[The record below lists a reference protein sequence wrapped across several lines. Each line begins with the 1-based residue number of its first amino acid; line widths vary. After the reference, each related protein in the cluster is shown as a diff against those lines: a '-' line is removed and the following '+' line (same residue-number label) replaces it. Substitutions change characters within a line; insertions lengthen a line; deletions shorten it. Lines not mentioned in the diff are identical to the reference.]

1 MQIPSSRFVRRAAAA
16 AIALAAVTL
25 AGALTPPPAHAQAYP
40 TKAVRVIVPFPAG
53 ATDNVARVLSARFQ
67 ASMGQP
73 FVVENRPGAG
83 GNIGADAVAKSA
95 PDGYTLLVA
104 AASLV
109 TAPILSPNLPFSPT
123 RDLAPI
129 GMVASAPNVLVTAP
143 TSPFKTFPEMIAYA
157 KANPGKLSYASAGNT
172 TLSHL
177 LGAWLKSEGG
187 IDIVH
192 VPYKGGGPAAVDVLA
207 GRVPLFFDVLA
218 TATPNIRAGKL
229 VPLAITAGQRAAA
242 APEIPAI
249 AESGYPNFVGQTWLA
264 LLAPARVPAPVLAQL
279 SAELNKALQ
288 SAEMRRDL
296 AGVGMN
302 PDFST
307 PEQFA
312 AFYRAES
319 DKWAKIIA
327 AAGIKADD

>member
-1 MQIPSSRFVRRAAAA
+1 MQPQPRRARRALLVGLLAAP
-16 AIALAAVTL
+16 ALAILPGSAP
-25 AGALTPPPAHAQAYP
+25 GQAYP
-40 TKAVRVIVPFPAG
+40 AKPVRLIVPFPAG
-53 ATDNVARVLSARFQ
+53 ATDTVARVLAARFQ

-95 PDGYTLLVA
+95 PDGYTLLMA

-109 TAPILSPNLPFSPT
+109 TAPILSPNLPFSPA

-143 TSPFKTFPEMIAYA
+143 GSPFKTFGEMVAWA
-157 KANPGKLSYASAGNT
+157 KANPGKLSYASAGNA

-177 LGAWLKSEGG
+177 LGAWLAHEVGVPL
-187 IDIVH
+187 VH

-229 VPLAITAGQRAAA
+229 RPLAITAGKRAAA
-242 APEIPAI
+242 APDIPTI

-264 LLAPARVPAPVLAQL
+264 LLAPARTPAAVQERL

-288 SAEMRRDL
+288 TSEMLRDL

-307 PEQFA
+307 AGQFS
-312 AFYRAES
+312 AFYKAES
-319 DKWAKIIA
+319 EKWARIIA
-327 AAGIKADD
+327 AAGIKGDD